1 MPVFFSVQLSNPS
14 VCVIWPVFLIWLF
27 IVFIY
32 YRWYYPAEQEAET
45 FPGPDVKAQT
55 PGERS
60 LLSGEENRAKSCSAT
75 YKRSECD
82 VFLLLSPSKCIFLS
96 NHVLTLKKAITNSCK
111 IEFSFRLIPV
121 FNCMQIRHV
130 WQFSA
135 TGFVLAICRRCCE
148 QTLHSK
154 PQASSHGGQA
164 SWAGGHHWLSCEK
177 KCCPV

>member
-1 MPVFFSVQLSNPS
+1 MCLFFLVFNWATHQFVWSDLSLWFDYLLHSYITDDIIRLNKKQKH
-14 VCVIWPVFLIWLF
+14 F
-27 IVFIY
+27 
-32 YRWYYPAEQEAET
+32 Q
-45 FPGPDVKAQT
+45 AQT
-55 PGERS
+55 SKRRLPVKGRFS
-60 LLSGEENRAKSCSAT
+60 QGKKIGPRAAVPPI
-75 YKRSECD
+75 RGQN
-82 VFLLLSPSKCIFLS
+82 VILLSPSKCIFLS

-121 FNCMQIRHV
+121 FKCMQIRHV
-130 WQFSA
+130 WEFFA